1 MSDPDFRVL
10 LEIDED
16 ERRAAM
22 GEHVLGMIDA
32 DEERR
37 GKDQRGLLD
46 YIHRARLADEAEG
59 DADKD

>member
-1 MSDPDFRVL
+1 MSDPDFRFL
-10 LEIDED
+10 LEIDEA

-22 GEHVLGMIDA
+22 GEHVLGMLDA

-46 YIHRARLADEAEG
+46 YIMQARQAGEQE
-59 DADKD
+59 